1 MTPKPSPPV
10 LPARASHPAVPCRA
24 VVPQGERSSRSA
36 RLLGASPNPPPRF
49 VISTRFTGGERWG
62 EGWKGGCQ
70 RSAPARLAKKSTS
83 LSSPAPRSRGPA
95 RPRAPR
101 GPSPPPPYQLPSQ
114 RSHNLAKP
122 RPDTPHGR
130 APSCGHGEAS
140 VPTAL
145 RGRSPPG
152 LAPGRVAS
160 VLPCVL
166 WQQPGAGW
174 SRGKS
179 PFLADQ
185 QGPGGTGGEGRAL
198 QGCPWHGDGDGDLS
212 CSGLCHQGLATG
224 VEAVGDPPKCPCYP
238 KS

>member
-1 MTPKPSPPV
+1 MGAGAGGAGCRAIWGLLVLNQACSSSAQALPPGGTPVTPKPSPPV

-24 VVPQGERSSRSA
+24 VAPRGERGSRSA

-101 GPSPPPPYQLPSQ
+101 GPSPPPPYQLPSR

-130 APSCGHGEAS
+130 AC
-140 VPTAL
+140 
-145 RGRSPPG
+145 
-152 LAPGRVAS
+152 
-160 VLPCVL
+160 
-166 WQQPGAGW
+166 QPHSWRPIKPAA
-174 SRGKS
+174 KIT
-179 PFLADQ
+179 PA
-185 QGPGGTGGEGRAL
+185 
-198 QGCPWHGDGDGDLS
+198 
-212 CSGLCHQGLATG
+212 
-224 VEAVGDPPKCPCYP
+224 
-238 KS
+238 